1 MQNAL
6 NTVGPSKKVRA
17 APFGFAELHLYID
30 IDIRYRY
37 RYKI

>member
-1 MQNAL
+1 MQNTL

-30 IDIRYRY
+30 IDIDI